1 MTCALSTLQAI
12 LLVHFSARYKAD
24 AIQAAVA
31 ASLPPSL
38 LSRVAVA
45 TAAHVKAPE
54 PPQASGLLQHADST
68 TVSAPA
74 AAAAGGAGGGAGAGA
89 AGQAADAKSTGGGGE
104 G

>member
-54 PPQASGLLQHADST
+54 PPQASGLLQQADST
-68 TVSAPA
+68 TVSAP
-74 AAAAGGAGGGAGAGA
+74 AAAGGAGGGAGAGA
-89 AGQAADAKSTGGGGE
+89 AGQAAEAKSTGGGGE